1 MKNFKAIEKQ
11 LQRDYLFQVASKG
24 EILGLI
30 AADAYMAIKRL
41 FRSFGKRVDAIK
53 HPSNAAL
60 PTVVLPHRW
69 L

>member
-1 MKNFKAIEKQ
+1 MKNFKGIEKQ
-11 LQRDYLFQVASKG
+11 LQRNYLVPVASKG

-30 AADAYMAIKRL
+30 AADVYLAIKRL
-41 FRSFGKRVDAIK
+41 FTSFGKGVDAINR
-53 HPSNAAL
+53 PTNAAL